1 MPSAKR
7 VVGPAIGLILLAVMA
22 FGLVST
28 ASAQDPADDGPAPSA
43 TEVSLTPSEAWSCIR
58 DQRELTALLMDGGSA
73 VANGHI
79 EFILNRFPTAVG
91 DIVEVGGNSPTKL
104 TNAYA
109 TARTGSDGQASA
121 TLVATRPGDTDFTAF
136 APGIADASVHKVFG
150 VVHWVDGCPDF
161 PGDAD
166 NPAGTPH
173 PMSVS
178 VLRVS
183 DGGAVQG
190 VPVRW
195 TITND
200 DPDARFA
207 NATGDGNAI
216 TVSTDASGLSSVS
229 LEQVTEDIGENFV
242 LIEVLTQDGR
252 TMFSHTMVKQ
262 WRAPILTL
270 TATGPDTIGLLSE
283 ATYDITVT
291 NDGDFPATE
300 STLTMT
306 LPDGLS
312 FVSATDDGTAADG
325 VATWDLGTIDVGDSA
340 SVSLTAEGIETG
352 LQTSTLEVVS
362 AEGLSDRATTET
374 TVIPGAL
381 TVTKTGPAEVA
392 VGGQVTYYIQV
403 LSTGTGA
410 NTEVEVVDTLP
421 AGVSFVSSNMT
432 ASQDGSEISVE
443 LGTLNPDDQTTV
455 EIVVTADVP
464 GDWVNQVTATS
475 AEGATDSSEATTTVV
490 QPMLEIS
497 KEGPATAL
505 LNTEFNYTITV
516 TNVGD
521 GEATGTTVVDTLPS
535 GLEPVSSSRDDGKI
549 VGSTV
554 SWEIGTIDAGASES
568 IVFRVKGVA
577 GGEHENVVTA
587 STDGSTISPE
597 ARATTT
603 ILVPDISI
611 QKTGRSAMFVG
622 NQGTFTLTVSN
633 TGEAPLTDVTITEDI
648 ATGMSYVSSSPEG
661 TVSADG
667 SQVVWD
673 IGTLALEGEVS
684 VSVTLQANEE
694 GTVTNTASTGASE
707 DVSDSASID
716 VLVLAAAGAHIQ
728 ITDSSDPVRVGEEVD
743 YTVLVDNQGRSAMT
757 GVSITV
763 AIPDAMTVT
772 STSSDQAVVSEDGS
786 TVTFELSD
794 PLAAGD
800 SFSFSIT
807 AEANALPEGQN
818 REDAVTSATLTYNE
832 FSEPVSSDEGTTVIE
847 E

>member
-58 DQRELTALLMDGGSA
+58 DQHEFTALLMDGGSA
-73 VANGHI
+73 VANGQI
-79 EFILNRFPTAVG
+79 EFILNRFPSAVG
-91 DIVEVGGNSPTKL
+91 DIVELGGNGATKL

-109 TARTGSDGQASA
+109 TVRTGSDGQASA
-121 TLVATRPGDTDFTAF
+121 TLVATRPGDTDITAF

-195 TITND
+195 TITGD

-207 NATGDGNAI
+207 NATGDGNEI

-229 LEQVTEDIGENFV
+229 LEQVTEDIGENSV

-270 TATGPDTIGLLSE
+270 SATGPETIGLLSE

-306 LPDGLS
+306 LPDGMS

-325 VATWDLGTIDVGDSA
+325 VATWDLGTVEVGDTA
-340 SVSLTAEGIETG
+340 TVSLTAQGVETG
-352 LQTSTLEVVS
+352 LQTSALEVVS
-362 AEGLSDRATTET
+362 AEGLSDRTTVET
-374 TVIPGAL
+374 SVIPGAL
-381 TVTKTGPAEVA
+381 TVTKTGDAEVA
-392 VGGQVTYYIQV
+392 VGSQITYYIQV

-410 NTEVEVVDTLP
+410 NTAVEVVDTLP

-432 ASQDGSEISVE
+432 ATEDGNEISVE
-443 LGTLNPDDQTTV
+443 LGTLNPDEQTTV
-455 EIVVTADVP
+455 EIVVTADEP
-464 GDWVNQVTATS
+464 GVWVNQATATS

-490 QPMLEIS
+490 QPMLEIA
-497 KEGPATAL
+497 KDGRATAL
-505 LNTEFNYTITV
+505 LNTDFDYTITV

-521 GEATGTTVVDTLPS
+521 GEATGTTVIDTLPS
-535 GLEPVSSSRDDGKI
+535 GLEAVSSSREGGKI
-549 VGSTV
+549 IGSTV
-554 SWEIGTIDAGASES
+554 RWDIGTINAGASET
-568 IVFRVKGVA
+568 IIFTVKGVA
-577 GGEHENVVTA
+577 GGDQENVVTA
-587 STDGSTISPE
+587 STDGSSISPE

-622 NQGTFTLTVSN
+622 NEATFTLTVSN

-648 ATGMSYVSSSPEG
+648 ASGMSYVSSSPEG

-667 SQVVWD
+667 SQVVWN

-684 VSVTLQANEE
+684 VSVTLQADEE
-694 GTVTNTASTGASE
+694 GTITNTASTSATE
-707 DVSDSASID
+707 DVSDSSSID
-716 VLVLAAAGAHIQ
+716 VLVLPAAGAHIQ
-728 ITDSSDPVRVGEEVD
+728 ITDSSDPVRVGEAVD

-757 GVSITV
+757 GVSVTV

-772 STSSDQAVVSEDGS
+772 STSSDQAVMSEDGS
-786 TVTFELSD
+786 TVTFELSA

-800 SFSFSIT
+800 NFSFSIT
-807 AEANALPEGQN
+807 VEANELPEGQN
-818 REDAVTSATLTYNE
+818 RVDAVTSATLTYNE
-832 FSEPVSSDEGTTVIE
+832 FSEPVRSDEGTTVIE